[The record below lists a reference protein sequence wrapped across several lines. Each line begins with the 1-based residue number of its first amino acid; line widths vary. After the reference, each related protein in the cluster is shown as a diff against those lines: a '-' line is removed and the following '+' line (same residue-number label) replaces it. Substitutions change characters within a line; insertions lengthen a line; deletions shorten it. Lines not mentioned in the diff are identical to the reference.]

1 MADNDNLGTGD
12 RTIFSVT
19 MSRPTDFFAP
29 TYREARERLLE
40 AARPT
45 GALVT
50 SHRHPG
56 PSPDG
61 SPLFTDVVRVGPQD
75 ARQILVIIS
84 GTHGVE
90 GFAGSAMQI
99 AALHG
104 VRTQPLARDT
114 GLILIHALNPHGF
127 AWCRRVDAQNIDVNR
142 NLMDHDAVAPDNPD
156 YELLH
161 GVLCP
166 QEWSE
171 ATRLTGARTLSDF
184 QARHGRTCLEN
195 ALAQGQRSHDDGLF
209 YRGSG
214 PSWSIQLLRS
224 TLASSVMHAH
234 RIVALDVHTGLGSYG
249 GCELICGME
258 EGDSR
263 VAAVR
268 RWLGEGA
275 LFFGA
280 TSGYQ
285 RMAGAI
291 DSGIEALLAG
301 IDVTAVTVEF
311 GTLPTL
317 DVLQA
322 LRADNWLHRQRA
334 HPDLNDPIKQDMRRA
349 FNPQDDD
356 WRELVLLRGR
366 QVIARALQGLQA

>member
-1 MADNDNLGTGD
+1 ML
-12 RTIFSVT
+12 
-19 MSRPTDFFAP
+19 RPTDFFAP

-40 AARPT
+40 AARSA

-56 PSPDG
+56 PAPDD
-61 SPLFTDVVRVGPQD
+61 SPLFTDVVRVGPQE
-75 ARQILVIIS
+75 ARQVLLVIS

-90 GFAGSAMQI
+90 GFAGSAIQL
-99 AALHG
+99 AALHA
-104 VRTQPLARDT
+104 VRTQPLPHDT
-114 GLILIHALNPHGF
+114 ALILIHALNPYGF

-161 GVLCP
+161 GLLCP

-171 ATRLTGARTLSDF
+171 ATRLDGARTLSDF
-184 QARHGRTCLEN
+184 QAQRGRSSLEN
-195 ALAQGQRSHDDGLF
+195 ALAKGQRSHDDGLF
-209 YRGSG
+209 YGGRE

-224 TLASSVMHAH
+224 TLASTVRHTD
-234 RIVALDVHTGLGSYG
+234 RIILLDVHTGLGSYG
-249 GCELICGME
+249 GCQLICGIE
-258 EGDSR
+258 EGSSR

-268 RWLGEGA
+268 GWLGEGA
-275 LFFGA
+275 LFFGEG
-280 TSGYQ
+280 SGYQ

-291 DSGIEALLAG
+291 DSGIEALLEG
-301 IDVTAVTVEF
+301 IEVTPVTVEF

-322 LRADNWLHRQRA
+322 LRADNWLHRHRA
-334 HPDLNDPIKQDMRRA
+334 RPDLNDPIKQDMRRA
-349 FNPQDDD
+349 FNPQDED
-356 WRELVLLRGR
+356 WRELVLVRGR
-366 QVIARALQGLQA
+366 QVIARAIQGLQS

>member
-1 MADNDNLGTGD
+1 ML
-12 RTIFSVT
+12 
-19 MSRPTDFFAP
+19 RPTDFFAP

-40 AARPT
+40 AARST

-56 PSPDG
+56 PAPDD
-61 SPLFTDVVRVGPQD
+61 SPLFTDVVRVGPQE
-75 ARQILVIIS
+75 ARQVLLVIS

-90 GFAGSAMQI
+90 GFAGSAIQL
-99 AALHG
+99 AALHA
-104 VRTQPLARDT
+104 VRTQPLPSDT
-114 GLILIHALNPHGF
+114 GLIFIHALNPYGF

-142 NLMDHDAVAPDNPD
+142 NLMDHDAVVPDNPD

-161 GVLCP
+161 GLLCP

-171 ATRLTGARTLSDF
+171 ATRLDGARTLSEF
-184 QARHGRTCLEN
+184 QARRGRSSLEN
-195 ALAQGQRSHDDGLF
+195 ALAKGQRSHDDGLF
-209 YRGSG
+209 YGG
-214 PSWSIQLLRS
+214 HAPSWSIQLLRS
-224 TLASSVMHAH
+224 TLASTVRHTD
-234 RIVALDVHTGLGSYG
+234 RIILLDVHTGLGSYG
-249 GCELICGME
+249 GCQLICGIE
-258 EGDSR
+258 EGNSR

-275 LFFGA
+275 LFFGEA
-280 TSGYQ
+280 SGYQ

-291 DSGIEALLAG
+291 DSGIEALLEG
-301 IDVTAVTVEF
+301 IEVTPVTVEF

-322 LRADNWLHRQRA
+322 LRADNWLHRHRA
-334 HPDLNDPIKQDMRRA
+334 RPDLNDPIKQDMRRA
-349 FNPQDDD
+349 FNPQDED

-366 QVIARALQGLQA
+366 QVIARAIQGLQA

>member
-1 MADNDNLGTGD
+1 VADNDNLAGSASN
-12 RTIFSVT
+12 IFSVT
-19 MSRPTDFFAP
+19 MAGPTDFFAP
-29 TYREARERLLE
+29 TYREARAGLLE
-40 AARPT
+40 AARST
-45 GALVT
+45 EAVVT

-56 PSPDG
+56 PSPDE
-61 SPLFTDVVRVGPQD
+61 SPLFTDVVRVGPQE
-75 ARQILVIIS
+75 ARQMLLVIS

-90 GFAGSAMQI
+90 GFAGSAIQT
-99 AALHG
+99 ATLHA
-104 VRTQPLARDT
+104 VRTRPLPRDT
-114 GLILIHALNPHGF
+114 AMILIHALNPYGF

-142 NLMDHDAVAPDNPD
+142 NLMDHAADAPENPD

-161 GVLCP
+161 GLLCP

-171 ATRLTGARTLSDF
+171 ATRSAGARTLSDF
-184 QARHGRTCLEN
+184 QARHGRTSLEN
-195 ALAQGQRSHDDGLF
+195 ALAKGQCSHHDGLF
-209 YRGSG
+209 FGGRG

-224 TLASSVMHAH
+224 TLATTVMHAE
-234 RIVALDVHTGLGSYG
+234 RIILLDVHTGLGSYG
-249 GCELICGME
+249 GCQLICGID
-258 EGDSR
+258 EGSSR

-268 RWLGEGA
+268 HWLGDGA

-280 TSGYQ
+280 ASGYQ

-291 DSGIEALLAG
+291 DSGIAALLDG
-301 IDVTAVTVEF
+301 IEVTAVTVEF

-322 LRADNWLHRQRA
+322 LRADNWLHRHRA
-334 HPDLNDPIKQDMRRA
+334 RPDLNDPIKQDMRRA

-356 WRELVLLRGR
+356 WRELVLVRGR